1 MVGNSVLLLLFVWN
15 GWQMYQAY
23 AAARLALTSP
33 ILSDNPDQ
41 FAQQIIANRPS
52 LWAWL
57 IMLVSIGIT
66 VYLLLS
72 WWIPRFKKGRS
83 LPLANSLWLGGWG
96 LYILLWIVVVVIVVT
111 NLLRFT

>member
-57 IMLVSIGIT
+57 IMLVSIGI
-66 VYLLLS
+66 
-72 WWIPRFKKGRS
+72 PRFKKWRF